1 MTYRNEFDKGKL
13 FAILLLIIGLFSLL
27 MCASCGVSKKAVDTY
42 SHEVDSSFTTIKKES
57 DLRNYDSVVTKSTD
71 NNKVEEKSDSGSI
84 HLVFDQSSDSAAY
97 SDITIKTDSVG
108 NITIN
113 TGGKKLKSLTDTRK
127 RTEKKTEQAKAND
140 STSVHSSTAIA
151 KSDSS
156 GGKLTETVKSKTI
169 KKTSFQL
176 PWYAYVIGLIA
187 LGLIWFFWAQISSAR
202 KLAQTVK
209 FPYSNPNDNK

>member
-1 MTYRNEFDKGKL
+1 M
-13 FAILLLIIGLFSLL
+13 
-27 MCASCGVSKKAVDTY
+27 MCDSCGVSKKVVDTY
-42 SHEVDSSFTTIKKES
+42 SHEIDSSFTTIKKES

-84 HLVFDQSSDSAAY
+84 HLEFYHRPDNGMYNLVPN
-97 SDITIKTDSVG
+97 DIIIKTDSEG

-113 TGGKKLKSLTDTRK
+113 TGGNNIKSLTDTRK

-156 GGKLTETVKSKTI
+156 GGKLTESVKSKTV

-187 LGLIWFFWAQISSAR
+187 LGLVWFFWAQISSAR
-202 KLAQTVK
+202 KLAQSVK